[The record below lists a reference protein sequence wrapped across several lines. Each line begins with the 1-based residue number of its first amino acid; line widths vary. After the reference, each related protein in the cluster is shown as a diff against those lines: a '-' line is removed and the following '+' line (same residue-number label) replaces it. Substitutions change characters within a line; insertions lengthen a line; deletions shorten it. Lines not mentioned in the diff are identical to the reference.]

1 MSQFTYE
8 PLPAEQSN
16 GLAIAGFVCSLLG
29 LFTGFLLSPIGLIL
43 SLVAL
48 GRPGGRG
55 FAVAGVVIGLL
66 GSCGAIVA
74 VLLVVLLGAGAV
86 LAAVGLGIAMIA
98 LAEPEKIELT
108 SDMIN
113 IAIAA
118 KILSMQLANRTAQH
132 HADYERHDRELHC
145 CLLKV
150 LLTFCCFHPSRP
162 GPNTTKPNIVVPIR
176 VRVRSIVAV

>member
-66 GSCGAIVA
+66 GS
-74 VLLVVLLGAGAV
+74 
-86 LAAVGLGIAMIA
+86 
-98 LAEPEKIELT
+98 
-108 SDMIN
+108 
-113 IAIAA
+113 
-118 KILSMQLANRTAQH
+118 
-132 HADYERHDRELHC
+132 
-145 CLLKV
+145 
-150 LLTFCCFHPSRP
+150 
-162 GPNTTKPNIVVPIR
+162 
-176 VRVRSIVAV
+176 